1 MSWSAQ
7 PVTLTVVS
15 SGPWQGHRIALP
27 VGTHTIG
34 RAPAGGI
41 VIADETLSRE
51 HARLHHD
58 GTRVTVVDLGSR
70 NGTRVNDY
78 RIVGAHELRDGD
90 LVQLGAVDLRF
101 EGPRR
106 DEAARRG
113 GAERRRRSPVA
124 MMLVFGVVA
133 TFLGLAV
140 DAAFDFLRKDWS
152 NPFGIGM
159 VATLTFASALIPVLQ
174 QAGSG
179 GSGGRAAP
187 ATRPPH
193 RARIAVAVLVVLAV
207 CTGGAGGAA
216 WVVQYAGGYIT
227 GHEVGPDLLVEETSA
242 SAGPLTLT
250 VHAVLD
256 TAHFTRVE
264 ITGAN
269 DGDDS
274 MRLPVFENCFLTAGS
289 GLTLTAGAFRSDWPE
304 AIPPHGAVRGFLT
317 FGRRLPPETSVVS
330 LAFTTVFVQ
339 GFGGPD
345 SITVPR
351 IRLRWPADQRE

>member
-7 PVTLTVVS
+7 PVALTVVS

-41 VIADETLSRE
+41 VIADGTLSRE

-106 DEAARRG
+106 DEAAGRDG
-113 GAERRRRSPVA
+113 PERRRRSPVA

-159 VATLTFASALIPVLQ
+159 VATLTFASAMIPVLQ

-179 GSGGRAAP
+179 GSGGSGGRAARRRDRRTAPGSPSPCSSCSSCAPAAP
-187 ATRPPH
+187 AGRPGSSSTPAATSPGTRSGPTCSSRRRPRPP
-193 RARIAVAVLVVLAV
+193 V
-207 CTGGAGGAA
+207 
-216 WVVQYAGGYIT
+216 
-227 GHEVGPDLLVEETSA
+227 
-242 SAGPLTLT
+242 
-250 VHAVLD
+250 
-256 TAHFTRVE
+256 
-264 ITGAN
+264 
-269 DGDDS
+269 
-274 MRLPVFENCFLTAGS
+274 
-289 GLTLTAGAFRSDWPE
+289 RSP
-304 AIPPHGAVRGFLT
+304 
-317 FGRRLPPETSVVS
+317 
-330 LAFTTVFVQ
+330 
-339 GFGGPD
+339 
-345 SITVPR
+345 
-351 IRLRWPADQRE
+351 